1 MADENSMTESYF
13 QRIGLAVDE
22 LFNVVWFNGRP
33 DQTISLHAA
42 LDQRKGKRW
51 ACVLCRILDVL
62 VERNHCANQF
72 VEGPTGTAA
81 AIRSIL
87 ALGALFLPFYGLA
100 QLVEYVLFLFAH
112 AG

>member
-1 MADENSMTESYF
+1 MADQNSMEEGYI

-22 LFNVVWFNGRP
+22 LFNVIWFNGRP

-51 ACVLCRILDVL
+51 ACILCRILDVM
-62 VERNHCANQF
+62 VEHNHCANQF
-72 VEGPTGTAA
+72 IEGPTGTAA

-87 ALGALFLPFYGLA
+87 ALCALFLPFFGLY
-100 QLVEYVLFLFAH
+100 QLVEYLLFLFGL